1 MRVTADPI
9 PTADSREQEHAPVL
23 AVTPRS
29 RVAGLID
36 RRTARVIGTL
46 AIFAAI
52 AAFIYGARRVLVVFL
67 FAIFVAYLLNP
78 AVSWVERRSPLSRN
92 SRMRAILQV
101 YVVMAILV
109 AVLFTVVGPPLVE
122 EGRKLGRDLPGLMQN
137 LSTGHLAAQIGAKR
151 GWSYET
157 QQRAQELLAA
167 HRDAIVHWA
176 QSFGSYAAS
185 LAVNAIWIILI
196 PILAIFFLRDGWKFA
211 DAVIDTT
218 DRWRQKQFLRDMIA
232 DLDHML
238 AHYIRAQLVLAALS
252 LVAYT
257 AVLSIFRMP
266 YAIVLGALG
275 GVLEFVPVVGPL
287 AAAAAIL
294 GVAFLTS
301 YKHILLIALFLGA
314 WRLVQDYVS
323 APRIMGRSL
332 ELHPLAA
339 LFAVLAGGELAGVIG
354 VFLSIPVMATLR
366 IIWKRWRAF
375 AEPAAAQNVIVK
387 PVRPAA

>member
-1 MRVTADPI
+1 MTTDRIHADGI
-9 PTADSREQEHAPVL
+9 REQEHMPVL
-23 AVTPRS
+23 AGAPRFG
-29 RVAGLID
+29 VAGLID

-46 AIFAAI
+46 VIFAAI

-67 FAIFVAYLLNP
+67 FAIFLAYLLNP
-78 AVSWVERRSPLSRN
+78 AVSWIERRSPLSRN
-92 SRMRAILQV
+92 SRGLAILQA
-101 YVVMAILV
+101 YVVIAILV
-109 AVLFTVVGPPLVE
+109 AVLLTFVGPPLVE

-151 GWSYET
+151 GWSYAT

-176 QSFGSYAAS
+176 QSFGIYAAG

-218 DRWRQKQFLRDMIA
+218 EGRRQKQFLRDIIA

-238 AHYIRAQLVLAALS
+238 ARYIRAQLVLATFS

-275 GVLEFVPVVGPL
+275 GALEFVPVVGPL
-287 AAAAAIL
+287 GAAAAIL

-301 YKHILLIALFLGA
+301 YKHVLLIALFLGA

-323 APRIMGRSL
+323 APRIMGSSL
-332 ELHPLAA
+332 KLHPLAV
-339 LFAVLAGGELAGVIG
+339 LFAVLAGGELAGMIG
-354 VFLSIPVMATLR
+354 VFLSIPIMATLR
-366 IIWKRWRAF
+366 IFWNRWRAF
-375 AEPAAAQNVIVK
+375 APPAPAQNVIVK
-387 PVRPAA
+387 PERPAA